1 MIDGMPYGYLP
12 YVDDLD
18 SLGDISLFERGLV
31 LGGEAGFVF
40 ETTREARAMSAE
52 DVQLPEGFFWFS
64 GEDQSPLIVQ
74 VQNLSVP
81 AKSASIA
88 THDDFNENPDH
99 PLRAAKEWAEH
110 YWQAA
115 EPIPVPLYAV
125 GSSVQHAQR
134 GIDLVVIER
143 EFIHPHWR
151 YTFNIDGSKKELLES
166 NVVPLP
172 ELGDPLTWVDGAKS
186 DAHQFGATLSRA
198 KLLGRFA
205 NTIYS
210 FRATRTLFRAYQF
223 KPILKL
229 LQSGKSRIL
238 IADEVGLGKT
248 IEAGLIWTELE
259 ARHEA
264 DRVLVVCP
272 AGLVSKW
279 KDEMEDRFGFEAR
292 ELDRNALVE
301 FSEKH
306 ELGRLPERFAY
317 VTSIERIR
325 GWDGLATLKKY
336 PISIDLLI
344 MDEAHSMRNTNTRN
358 YAAGAVLAQL
368 ARAAIFLTATPINLQ
383 KRDIFSL
390 TGLLAPEDELDERTA
405 MEQLEPNRYLNR
417 VAAILGLPHPDL
429 SEARQLLVD
438 VKDETY
444 GRLMAGRPEFVSL
457 EKLLSSESVT
467 PAEIVEARRYIAT
480 LNALASVITRTRKA
494 EVDEAKPLREA
505 RRVDVSWTPEENA
518 FYEEYLEWCRAR
530 AKKLGSALLFSM
542 QMPLRLAS
550 ASLAVARNAVIT
562 GSSSAA
568 ELRDEDSP
576 KKTNTSNTYSDVPPN
591 LVAAAHALDPSVD
604 SKFDRLLTIL
614 REMQKTEKRAIL
626 FTFSKPTLA
635 YLERRLR
642 DEFRVAV
649 LNGDVPR
656 AKRNEI
662 LKSFR
667 AGGYDFVLANRVAS
681 EGLDFEFCS
690 AVINYDLPWNPMEV
704 EQRIGRIDRIG
715 QKEKKILIVNF
726 INERT
731 IDDQIMIRLLDRIK
745 IFEDTIGELEPIV
758 HETMK
763 QLWNEIDF
771 EFTVEQLEQKYQQVE
786 IALEEQR
793 EMLRDVQTQASAL
806 FVADDVDIK
815 GLEEEL
821 VSSGRYV
828 GPMEI
833 ANLIRDWAAT
843 DGGRAQLEV
852 DSLTLTGTPA
862 MADRVVELSR
872 QKKRTRSETELVAT
886 QLRQEMPVPLALDQE
901 LARTTGIPLLNS
913 NHPLT
918 MAAVSVPTHRQAR
931 FAHVQVGTED
941 SGVAQGQYAILI
953 AIAKNASRGGD
964 ELWGDA
970 FRIDDYQHAPDAF
983 DLLMSRLANGQLNDA
998 HVESDAALLARAVK
1012 RMKSQMGE
1020 RHSREQTR
1028 LDAERQMFRDSRA
1041 LALKNQYEARV
1052 FNINSKISTLRSRD
1066 VEEQVLR
1073 MFEGQIAAAE
1083 QNYSINLH
1091 KMQEQ
1096 ESQEIEIEYLAVCVM
1111 GVNDEQRS
1119 Q

>member
-1 MIDGMPYGYLP
+1 MPYGYLP
-12 YVDDLD
+12 YVEDIGD
-18 SLGDISLFERGLV
+18 LGDISYFERGLV
-31 LGGEAGFVF
+31 LGGEAGFVYENF
-40 ETTREARAMSAE
+40 PEARAMPSE
-52 DVQLPEGFFWFS
+52 GVELPDGVFWFS
-64 GEDQSPLIVQ
+64 GGGGLPLIVQ
-74 VQNLSVP
+74 VRNIAVP
-81 AKSASIA
+81 PMSATTASL
-88 THDDFNENPDH
+88 DDFRDNPDH
-99 PLRAAKEWAEH
+99 PLRTAKEWAEH

-115 EPIPVPLYAV
+115 EQIPTPQFAI
-125 GSSVQHAQR
+125 GASVQHAQR
-134 GIDLVVIER
+134 GNDLVVLAR
-143 EFIHPHWR
+143 EFSHPHWR
-151 YTFNIDGSKKELLES
+151 YTFNIDGSKKELLEN
-166 NVVPLP
+166 NVVPIP
-172 ELGDPLTWVDGAKS
+172 ELGDPLTWVNGSKS

-229 LQSGKSRIL
+229 LQTGKSRIL

-272 AGLVSKW
+272 AGLVTKW
-279 KDEMEDRFGFEAR
+279 KSEMEERFGFEVR
-292 ELDRNALVE
+292 ELDRNAMIE

-306 ELGRLPERFAY
+306 ELSRLPERFAY

-325 GWDGLATLKKY
+325 GWEGLATLKKY

-344 MDEAHSMRNTNTRN
+344 MDEAHSMRNTSTRN
-358 YAAGAVLAQL
+358 HAAGAVLAQL
-368 ARAAIFLTATPINLQ
+368 ARAAIFLTATPINLH

-405 MEQLEPNRYLNR
+405 MEQLEPNRFLNR
-417 VAAILGLPHPDL
+417 VAAILGKPNPDL
-429 SEARQLLVD
+429 VEVRQLLVD
-438 VKDETY
+438 VKEVTY
-444 GRLMAGRPEFVSL
+444 GRLLARRPEFNSL
-457 EKLLSSESVT
+457 VKLLAPESVS

-480 LNALASVITRTRKA
+480 LNALASVISRTRKA
-494 EVDEAKPLREA
+494 EVDEEKPLREA

-518 FYEEYLEWCRAR
+518 FYDEYLEWCRAR
-530 AKKLGSALLFSM
+530 AQKLGSALLFSM

-550 ASLAVARNAVIT
+550 ASLAVARNAVIAGT
-562 GSSSAA
+562 SNPEA
-568 ELRDEDSP
+568 LRDEDSP
-576 KKTNTSNTYSDVPPN
+576 KKATTSDTYRDLPPK
-591 LVAAAHALDPSVD
+591 LLAAANALDSSVD
-604 SKFDRLLTIL
+604 SKFDRLIPVL
-614 REMQKTEKRAIL
+614 RELKKTKKRAIL
-626 FTFSKPTLA
+626 FTFSKPTLG

-642 DEFRVAV
+642 DEFRIAV
-649 LNGDVPR
+649 LNGDVLH
-656 AKRNEI
+656 AKRHEV
-662 LKSFR
+662 LKTFR
-667 AGGYDFVLANRVAS
+667 AGGFDFVLANRVAS

-758 HETMK
+758 HGEMK
-763 QLWNEIDF
+763 QLWKEIDF
-771 EFTVEQLEQKYQQVE
+771 DFTPEQLDQKMQQVR
-786 IALEEQR
+786 IAVEEQR
-793 EMLRDVQTQASAL
+793 EMLRDVQTQASSL

-828 GPMEI
+828 GPIEI

-843 DGGRAQLEV
+843 DGGRTSLEEE
-852 DSLTLTGTPA
+852 SLTLTGNPA

-872 QKKRTRSETELVAT
+872 LKKRTRSETELVAT
-886 QLRQEMPVPLALDQE
+886 QLRQELPLPLALDQE
-901 LARTTGIPLLNS
+901 LARTSGIPLLNA

-918 MAAVSVPTHRQAR
+918 MAAVSVPTHRQSR
-931 FAHVQVGTED
+931 FAHVQVNAED
-941 SGVAQGQYAILI
+941 SGLSPGHYAVLI

-970 FRIDDYQHAPDAF
+970 FRIDDYQHAPGAF
-983 DLLMSRLANGQLNDA
+983 DLLMSRLANGQLHDA
-998 HVESDAALLARAVK
+998 HVEHDSGALIRAVK
-1012 RMKSQMGE
+1012 RMKSQIGE
-1020 RHSREQTR
+1020 RHSREQMR

-1052 FNINSKISTLRSRD
+1052 VNINSKISTMRSRN

-1073 MFEGQIAAAE
+1073 MFAGQIAAAD
-1083 QNYSINLH
+1083 QAYAINLR
-1091 KMQEQ
+1091 KMEEQ
-1096 ESQEIEIEYLAVCVM
+1096 ASQEIEIEYLAVCVM

>member
-1 MIDGMPYGYLP
+1 MPYGYLP
-12 YVDDLD
+12 YVEDI
-18 SLGDISLFERGLV
+18 SELGDITYFERGLV
-31 LGGEAGFVF
+31 LGGEAGFIF
-40 ETTREARAMSAE
+40 ENFADARAMSSE
-52 DVQLPEGFFWFS
+52 GVELPDGVFWFA
-64 GEDQSPLIVQ
+64 GGGGLPLIVQ
-74 VQNLSVP
+74 VRNMSVP
-81 AKSASIA
+81 AMSARTASL
-88 THDDFNENPDH
+88 DDFNNNPDH
-99 PLRAAKEWAEH
+99 PLKSAKEWAEQ

-115 EPIPVPLYAV
+115 QPIPAPQFSV
-125 GSSVQHAQR
+125 GMSVQHAQR
-134 GIDLVVIER
+134 GTDLVVLAR
-143 EFIHPHWR
+143 EYSFPHWR

-172 ELGDPLTWVDGAKS
+172 EVGDPLTWLEGAKS

-229 LQSGKSRIL
+229 LQTGKSRIL

-248 IEAGLIWTELE
+248 IEAGLVWTELE

-272 AGLVSKW
+272 AGLVTKW
-279 KDEMEDRFGFEAR
+279 KSEMEERFGFEVR
-292 ELDRNALVE
+292 ELDRKALIE

-306 ELGRLPERFAY
+306 ESGRLPERFAY
-317 VTSIERIR
+317 VASIDRIK
-325 GWDGLATLKKY
+325 GWEGLATLKKY

-344 MDEAHSMRNTNTRN
+344 MDEAHNMRNTRTRN
-358 YAAGAVLAQL
+358 YAAGGVLAQL

-417 VAAILGLPHPDL
+417 VSAILGLPSPDL
-429 SEARQLLVD
+429 VEARQLLVD
-438 VKDETY
+438 VKEVTY
-444 GRLMAGRPEFVSL
+444 GRLLARRPEFISL
-457 EKLLSSESVT
+457 EKLLVPDSVS

-480 LNALASVITRTRKA
+480 LNALASVISRTRKA
-494 EVDEAKPLREA
+494 EVDEVKPLREA
-505 RRVDVSWTPEENA
+505 RRVDVSWTPEEIA

-530 AKKLGSALLFSM
+530 AQKLGSALLFSM

-550 ASLAVARNAVIT
+550 ASLAVARNAVIAGT
-562 GSSSAA
+562 SNPEAI
-568 ELRDEDSP
+568 RDEDSP
-576 KKTNTSNTYSDVPPN
+576 KKSNASDTYRDVPPK
-591 LVAAAHALDPSVD
+591 LLAAANALGGSVD
-604 SKFDRLLTIL
+604 SKFDRLIGIL
-614 REMQKTEKRAIL
+614 RELKKTEKRAIL

-649 LNGDVPR
+649 LNGDVPH
-656 AKRNEI
+656 AKRHEV
-662 LKSFR
+662 LKAFR

-715 QKEKKILIVNF
+715 QQEKKILIVNF
-726 INERT
+726 INKRT

-758 HETMK
+758 HGTMK
-763 QLWNEIDF
+763 QLWKEVNF
-771 EFTVEQLEQKYQQVE
+771 EFTPQQLEQKLQQVE

-828 GPMEI
+828 GPIEI
-833 ANLIRDWAAT
+833 ANLIRDWAST
-843 DGGRAQLEV
+843 DGGRTNLEA
-852 DSLTLTGTPA
+852 DSLTLTGNPA

-886 QLRQEMPVPLALDQE
+886 QLRQEMPLPLALDQE

-931 FAHVQVGTED
+931 FAHVQVNAED
-941 SGVAQGQYAILI
+941 SGVAQGHYAVLI
-953 AIAKNASRGGD
+953 AIAKNASPGGD

-970 FRIDDYQHAPDAF
+970 FRIDDYQHSPDAF

-998 HVESDAALLARAVK
+998 HVENDYDALIRAVR
-1012 RMKSQMGE
+1012 RMKSQLGE
-1020 RHSREQTR
+1020 RHSREQMR

-1052 FNINSKISTLRSRD
+1052 SNVNSKIATLRTRG

-1073 MFEGQIAAAE
+1073 MFEGQIAAAD
-1083 QNYSINLH
+1083 QNYAINLH
-1091 KMQEQ
+1091 KMEEQ
-1096 ESQEIEIEYLAVCVM
+1096 ASQEIEIEYLAVCVM
-1111 GVNDEQRS
+1111 GVNDEPRKK
-1119 Q
+1119 